1 MTTLAILLVLTGIGP
16 ILLFVLWIASRNS
29 SAVRERLRGLY
40 AALPDRVQDQ
50 IDRISLLRRLRQAL
64 LQED

>member
-1 MTTLAILLVLTGIGP
+1 MTTLAVLLVLTGIGP

-29 SAVRERLRGLY
+29 RAVRERLRGLY
-40 AALPDRVQDQ
+40 AALPDRVREQ
-50 IDRISLLRRLRQAL
+50 IERISLLRRIRRAL